1 MIFCACFEDEV
12 ARIFITPTHVGRMD
26 HDSPELLDKNF
37 VPLKI
42 QDFDSWNS
50 EPEEST
56 FHETFN
62 RISSQT
68 SLQMFHEGGWVFQK
82 RVGEY
87 NCLN

>member
-1 MIFCACFEDEV
+1 M
-12 ARIFITPTHVGRMD
+12 TPTHVGRMD

-68 SLQMFHEGGWVFQK
+68 SLFRCFT
-82 RVGEY
+82 RVAGCFR
-87 NCLN
+87 NVWASITA